1 MSNSLNNLTKSW
13 KTTLVGLVILL
24 LFVGDSMDILE
35 LDPNLM
41 ISVIGALTGLGFVFS
56 KDGDK
61 SHSKKVVGPRPDDR
75 GRSATG
81 NEQDDGN
88 NNGNNNPIDLGNSDN
103 GVVGPRP
110 GDRG

>member
-1 MSNSLNNLTKSW
+1 MSNNLNNLKKSW

-24 LFVGDSMDILE
+24 LWIGDSMEVLE

-41 ISVIGALTGLGFVFS
+41 ISVIGVLTGFGFVFS

-75 GRSATG
+75 GRSSTDPATE
-81 NEQDDGN
+81 NDD
-88 NNGNNNPIDLGNSDN
+88 GNNNPIDLGNSEN
-103 GVVGPRP
+103 GIVGPRP

>member
-1 MSNSLNNLTKSW
+1 MSNNVSNLTKSW

-24 LFVGDSMDILE
+24 LWIGDSMEILE

-41 ISVIGALTGLGFVFS
+41 LSVIGVLTGFGFVFS

-75 GRSATG
+75 GRSATENG
-81 NEQDDGN
+81 DDGS
-88 NNGNNNPIDLGNSDN
+88 NNNPIDLGNSDN
-103 GVVGPRP
+103 GIVGPRP